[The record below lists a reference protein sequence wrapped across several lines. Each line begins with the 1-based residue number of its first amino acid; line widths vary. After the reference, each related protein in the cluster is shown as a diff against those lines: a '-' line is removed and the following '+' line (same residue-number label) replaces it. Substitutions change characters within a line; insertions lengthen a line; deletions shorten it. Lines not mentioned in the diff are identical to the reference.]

1 LHKSYVLLLISRVYE
16 LRDNLEDAID
26 RARESLFIAPHFLE
40 AKYRYAVLLAKK
52 GNKNEALSILKN
64 LIATEPYFYVKVLID
79 LGLNPIKREIDVLAK
94 EFFEHVNHNWP
105 FCTEAGI
112 NILQA
117 AKAEIEGGWLFTVEG
132 QVSAEIFADFIA
144 LAKQALDD
152 NKDVAAVLACAAL
165 EDGLKRLA
173 IKEKLDVDDKDMSE
187 VIKALKAKGVIKGAQ
202 APIVQSYVKL
212 RNKAFHAEWNKI
224 DKESVSSVIGFTEQF
239 LLTNF
244 S

>member
-1 LHKSYVLLLISRVYE
+1 MMTEDILKRFDELIGLGNAVLATKHVRGTTAYV
-16 LRDNLEDAID
+16 NDATF
-26 RARESLFIAPHFLE
+26 RGFRSASLSFLE
-40 AKYRYAVLLAKK
+40 RIFGASQIYY
-52 GNKNEALSILKN
+52 
-64 LIATEPYFYVKVLID
+64 
-79 LGLNPIKREIDVLAK
+79 K
-94 EFFEHVNHNWP
+94 EFIENVA
-105 FCTEAGI
+105 TDSSSDSEAGI

-144 LAKQALDD
+144 LAKEALDD

-165 EDGLKRLA
+165 EDALKRVA
-173 IKEKLDVDDKDMSE
+173 IKENLDVDDKDMSE
-187 VIKALKAKGVIKGAQ
+187 VINALKAKGVIKGAQ

-212 RNKAFHAEWNKI
+212 RNKAFHAEWDKF

-239 LLTNF
+239 LLRNF

>member
-1 LHKSYVLLLISRVYE
+1 MTT
-16 LRDNLEDAID
+16 ED
-26 RARESLFIAPHFLE
+26 
-40 AKYRYAVLLAKK
+40 
-52 GNKNEALSILKN
+52 ILKR
-64 LIATEPYFYVKVLID
+64 IDGLID
-79 LGLNPIKREIDVLAK
+79 IGNGVLSTATGDD
-94 EFFEHVNHNWP
+94 FAGYHVNHGKYIGFRSASLSFLERIFGTGHSYCKALTQYMLSSCP
-105 FCTEAGI
+105 ETTEAGI

-144 LAKQALDD
+144 LAKEALED

-165 EDGLKRLA
+165 EDALKRVA
-173 IKEKLDVDDKDMSE
+173 IKENLDVDDKDMSE
-187 VIKALKAKGVIKGAQ
+187 VISALKAKGVIKGAQ

-212 RNKAFHAEWNKI
+212 RNKAFHAEWDKF

>member
-1 LHKSYVLLLISRVYE
+1 MTEEILKRIDELIGLGNAVLATTKPETQYE
-16 LRDNLEDAID
+16 SSHVNNGEFRGFRSA
-26 RARESLFIAPHFLE
+26 SLSFLE
-40 AKYRYAVLLAKK
+40 RIFGASQTYY
-52 GNKNEALSILKN
+52 
-64 LIATEPYFYVKVLID
+64 
-79 LGLNPIKREIDVLAK
+79 K
-94 EFFEHVNHNWP
+94 EFIEHVTNDWP
-105 FCTEAGI
+105 SHTEVGI

-117 AKAEIEGGWLFTVEG
+117 AKAEIKGGWLFTVEG

-144 LAKQALDD
+144 LAKEALDD

-165 EDGLKRLA
+165 EDALKRVA
-173 IKEKLDVDDKDMSE
+173 IKENLDVDDKDMSK
-187 VIKALKAKGVIKGAQ
+187 VINALKAKGVIKGAQ

-212 RNKAFHAEWNKI
+212 RNKAFHAEWDKF

>member
-1 LHKSYVLLLISRVYE
+1 MMTEDILKRIDELIGLGNALLATKTPGYHDVSYDV
-16 LRDNLEDAID
+16 DAGRF
-26 RARESLFIAPHFLE
+26 RAFRSASLSFLE
-40 AKYRYAVLLAKK
+40 RFFGASQTYY
-52 GNKNEALSILKN
+52 
-64 LIATEPYFYVKVLID
+64 
-79 LGLNPIKREIDVLAK
+79 K
-94 EFFEHVNHNWP
+94 EFIENVKINIP
-105 FCTEAGI
+105 SYAEAGI

-144 LAKQALDD
+144 LAKETLED

-165 EDGLKRLA
+165 EDALKRVA
-173 IKEKLDVDDKDMSE
+173 IKENLDVDDKDMSE
-187 VIKALKAKGVIKGAQ
+187 VINALKAKGVIKGAQ

-212 RNKAFHAEWNKI
+212 RNKAFHAEWDKF

>member
-1 LHKSYVLLLISRVYE
+1 MTTEEILKRIDELIGLGNAVLATIFATGKQRTAYVNNGKFRGFRS
-16 LRDNLEDAID
+16 A
-26 RARESLFIAPHFLE
+26 SLSFLE
-40 AKYRYAVLLAKK
+40 CIFGARHTYY
-52 GNKNEALSILKN
+52 
-64 LIATEPYFYVKVLID
+64 
-79 LGLNPIKREIDVLAK
+79 K
-94 EFFEHVNHNWP
+94 EFTEHVNKP
-105 FCTEAGI
+105 MPPYTEAGI

-132 QVSAEIFADFIA
+132 QVSAKVFADFIA
-144 LAKQALDD
+144 LAKEALDD

-165 EDGLKRLA
+165 EDALKRVA
-173 IKEKLDVDDKDMSE
+173 IKENLDVDDKDMSE
-187 VIKALKAKGVIKGAQ
+187 VINALKAKGVIKGAQ

-212 RNKAFHAEWNKI
+212 RNKAFHAEWDKF

>member
-1 LHKSYVLLLISRVYE
+1 MMTEDILKRIDELIGLGNEVLATKRYVGSGFGEAVNNGKFRGF
-16 LRDNLEDAID
+16 RSA
-26 RARESLFIAPHFLE
+26 SLSFLE
-40 AKYRYAVLLAKK
+40 CIFGAHHTYY
-52 GNKNEALSILKN
+52 
-64 LIATEPYFYVKVLID
+64 
-79 LGLNPIKREIDVLAK
+79 K
-94 EFFEHVNHNWP
+94 EFIEHAKNNWLP
-105 FCTEAGI
+105 EAEAGI

-144 LAKQALDD
+144 LAKEALDD

-165 EDGLKRLA
+165 EDALKRVA
-173 IKEKLDVDDKDMSE
+173 VKEGLNVDDKDMSE
-187 VIKALKAKGVIKGAQ
+187 VINALKAKGVIKGAQ

-212 RNKAFHAEWNKI
+212 RNKAFHAEWDKF

>member
-1 LHKSYVLLLISRVYE
+1 MTEDMLKRIDELINLGNDVLSTTVDGDWGEYVNDGKFKGFRS
-16 LRDNLEDAID
+16 A
-26 RARESLFIAPHFLE
+26 SLSFLE
-40 AKYRYAVLLAKK
+40 RIFGVSQTYYKEYFHNV
-52 GNKNEALSILKN
+52 EASSPSN
-64 LIATEPYFYVKVLID
+64 
-79 LGLNPIKREIDVLAK
+79 
-94 EFFEHVNHNWP
+94 
-105 FCTEAGI
+105 TEAGI

-117 AKAEIEGGWLFTVEG
+117 AKKEIADGWLFTVEG

-144 LAKQALDD
+144 LAKEALDD

-165 EDGLKRLA
+165 EDALKRVA
-173 IKEKLDVDDKDMSE
+173 VKEGLNVYDKDMSE
-187 VIKALKAKGVIKGAQ
+187 VINALKAKGVIKGAQ

-212 RNKAFHAEWNKI
+212 RNKAFHAEWDKI

>member
-1 LHKSYVLLLISRVYE
+1 MMTKDIPKRLDELIGLGNAVLGTITRSQHGRSYDYVNNGKFRGFRS
-16 LRDNLEDAID
+16 A
-26 RARESLFIAPHFLE
+26 SLSFLE
-40 AKYRYAVLLAKK
+40 NIFGARHTYY
-52 GNKNEALSILKN
+52 
-64 LIATEPYFYVKVLID
+64 
-79 LGLNPIKREIDVLAK
+79 K
-94 EFFEHVNHNWP
+94 EFIEHVKDASP
-105 FCTEAGI
+105 SFTEAGI

-144 LAKQALDD
+144 LAKEALDD

-165 EDGLKRLA
+165 EDALKRVA
-173 IKEKLDVDDKDMSE
+173 IKENLDVDDKDMSE
-187 VIKALKAKGVIKGAQ
+187 VINALKAKGVIKGAQ

-212 RNKAFHAEWNKI
+212 RNKAFHAEWDKF

>member
-1 LHKSYVLLLISRVYE
+1 MTGDILKRIDELINIGNEVLSTKTPRQPGMPASVNNGKF
-16 LRDNLEDAID
+16 RGFRSA
-26 RARESLFIAPHFLE
+26 SLSFLE
-40 AKYRYAVLLAKK
+40 RIFGAQQTYYR
-52 GNKNEALSILKN
+52 EFI
-64 LIATEPYFYVKVLID
+64 EHVKVN
-79 LGLNPIKREIDVLAK
+79 GPSY
-94 EFFEHVNHNWP
+94 
-105 FCTEAGI
+105 TESGI

-144 LAKQALDD
+144 LAKEALDD

-165 EDGLKRLA
+165 EDALKRVA
-173 IKEKLDVDDKDMSE
+173 IKENLEVDDKDMSE
-187 VIKALKAKGVIKGAQ
+187 VINALKAKGVIKGAQ

-212 RNKAFHAEWNKI
+212 RNKAFHADWDKF